1 MHNATFPTK
10 TGKTDWASAVTG
22 QGNLTGHQ
30 LLQVNV
36 LRYTKKVRKRK
47 PKYRANELQDLGH
60 SSRLSAVEKYTPWPP
75 NRRLPNRRN
84 SKIVGPIFAQKVL
97 ENTCFM
103 TFATK
108 FQKKKM
114 LILNFKIIFP

>member
-10 TGKTDWASAVTG
+10 TGRTDWASAVTG

-47 PKYRANELQDLGH
+47 PKYRGNELQNLGH
-60 SSRLSAVEKYTPWPP
+60 CIILYSILTQSDDLQDILSASSIKSFV
-75 NRRLPNRRN
+75 
-84 SKIVGPIFAQKVL
+84 
-97 ENTCFM
+97 
-103 TFATK
+103 
-108 FQKKKM
+108 FQEVV
-114 LILNFKIIFP
+114 P